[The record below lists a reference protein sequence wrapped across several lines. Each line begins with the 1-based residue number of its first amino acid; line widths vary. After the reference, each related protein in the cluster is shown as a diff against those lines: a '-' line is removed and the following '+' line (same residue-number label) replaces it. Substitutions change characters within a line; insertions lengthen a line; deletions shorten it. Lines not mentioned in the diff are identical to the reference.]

1 MNDEKNIKAK
11 ASGDTLESF
20 GYEQELNRV
29 LGLPAVCLFGF
40 AYLAPCTIFSY
51 FGLINGSTHGMM
63 SFAYFIA
70 TVAMLFTALSYRQMV
85 KAYPIAGSVY
95 NYTSRSINPSVGF
108 LSGWVI
114 LLDYILLPMINYIIA
129 AGFIPLILPG
139 IPVWLDMII
148 LIVIVTVV
156 NLVGVKVMST
166 FDNIF
171 IVIQFA
177 FVLTAIV
184 FAVKV
189 IGQHD
194 YSILDINGFINI
206 SEWSNVGLNGVVSGA
221 AVLCLCFLG
230 FDSVTTLAEEAKDPA
245 KTVGRALLIIT
256 LCAGGLFVISTYLFQ
271 ISWPE
276 GWRELDPDNGSYQ
289 LIGYLAGE
297 FMATLLCWIMI
308 IACLASAISSQA
320 SCARI
325 LYSMGRDHQLPN
337 KVFGHVSKKYKV
349 PDYNI
354 VFIGIV
360 SLLSIW
366 ISLDVGSTM
375 INFGALL
382 GFTMVNVS
390 VFAHYWVREKNRGP
404 AAVIKFIILPLCGVC
419 VCMYLWANLGFWAL
433 VIGFIWLAIGVVVL
447 VINKK
452 KGNSLQL

>member
-1 MNDEKNIKAK
+1 MSDEKNIKAS
-11 ASGDTLESF
+11 AGDDTLESF

-139 IPVWLDMII
+139 LPVWLDMII

-271 ISWPE
+271 IAWPE

-354 VFIGIV
+354 IFIGIV

>member
-1 MNDEKNIKAK
+1 MSDEKNIKAS
-11 ASGDTLESF
+11 AGDDTLESF

-271 ISWPE
+271 VAWPE

-354 VFIGIV
+354 IFIGIV

>member
-1 MNDEKNIKAK
+1 MSDEKNIKANTG
-11 ASGDTLESF
+11 GDTLESF

-194 YSILDINGFINI
+194 YSILDINGFINM

-271 ISWPE
+271 VAWPE

>member
-1 MNDEKNIKAK
+1 MSDEKNIKAS
-11 ASGDTLESF
+11 AGDVTLESF

-271 ISWPE
+271 IAWPE

-354 VFIGIV
+354 IFIGIV

>member
-404 AAVIKFIILPLCGVC
+404 AAVIKFIILPLCGIC

>member
-1 MNDEKNIKAK
+1 MSDEKNIKAS
-11 ASGDTLESF
+11 AGDDTLESF

-95 NYTSRSINPSVGF
+95 NYTSRSINPSIGF

-256 LCAGGLFVISTYLFQ
+256 LCAGGLLVISTYLFQ
-271 ISWPE
+271 IAWPE

-354 VFIGIV
+354 IFIGIV

>member
-1 MNDEKNIKAK
+1 MSDEKNIKAS
-11 ASGDTLESF
+11 AGDDTLESF

-85 KAYPIAGSVY
+85 KAYPIAGSDY

-271 ISWPE
+271 IAWPE

-354 VFIGIV
+354 IFIGIV

>member
-1 MNDEKNIKAK
+1 MSDEKNIKAS
-11 ASGDTLESF
+11 AGDDTLESF

-271 ISWPE
+271 IAWPE

>member
-1 MNDEKNIKAK
+1 MSDEKNIKAS
-11 ASGDTLESF
+11 AGDDTLESF

-230 FDSVTTLAEEAKDPA
+230 FDSETTLAEEAKDPA

-271 ISWPE
+271 IAWPE

-354 VFIGIV
+354 IFIGIV

>member
-1 MNDEKNIKAK
+1 MSDEKNIKAS
-11 ASGDTLESF
+11 AGDDTLESF

-51 FGLINGSTHGMM
+51 FGLINGSTNGMM

-271 ISWPE
+271 IAWPE

-354 VFIGIV
+354 IFIGIV

>member
-1 MNDEKNIKAK
+1 MSDEKNIKAS
-11 ASGDTLESF
+11 AGDDTLESF

-271 ISWPE
+271 IAWPE

-354 VFIGIV
+354 IFIGIV

-390 VFAHYWVREKNRGP
+390 VFAH
-404 AAVIKFIILPLCGVC
+404 
-419 VCMYLWANLGFWAL
+419 
-433 VIGFIWLAIGVVVL
+433 
-447 VINKK
+447 
-452 KGNSLQL
+452 

>member
-1 MNDEKNIKAK
+1 MSDEKNIKAS
-11 ASGDTLESF
+11 AGDDTLESF

-271 ISWPE
+271 IAWPE

-354 VFIGIV
+354 IFIGIV

-433 VIGFIWLAIGVVVL
+433 VIGFIWLAIGGVVL
-447 VINKK
+447 VINKT

>member
-1 MNDEKNIKAK
+1 MSDEKNIKAS
-11 ASGDTLESF
+11 AGDDTLESF

-230 FDSVTTLAEEAKDPA
+230 FDSVTTLAEESKDPA

-271 ISWPE
+271 IAWPE

-354 VFIGIV
+354 IFIGIV

>member
-1 MNDEKNIKAK
+1 MSDEKNIKAS
-11 ASGDTLESF
+11 AGDDTLESF

-129 AGFIPLILPG
+129 AGFIPLIMPG

-271 ISWPE
+271 IAWPE

-354 VFIGIV
+354 IFIGIV